1 MTTPLAEQI
10 QHAIDQGMD
19 LDSIRRRFNLSDS
32 ELRDYCADIM
42 DDDSDDSGPEST
54 SGY

>member
-19 LDSIRRRFNLSDS
+19 LDSIRRRFHLSES
-32 ELRDYCADIM
+32 ELRDYCSDIM
-42 DDDSDDSGPEST
+42 GDGFDEDGPGSA

>member
-1 MTTPLAEQI
+1 MTISLAVQI
-10 QHAIDQGMD
+10 QNAINQGMD
-19 LDSIRRRFNLSDS
+19 LDTLRRRFNLSDS

-42 DDDSDDSGPEST
+42 DDDSDDSGPESV